1 MKRTEHFIALLC
13 LLTIL
18 APARLLAQQQ
28 GKNVNLKCCDMPLPT
43 ALYKVEQ
50 QSDYYKMNFNAD
62 DMKTYSVTADIKDA
76 KAPAAVE
83 LLFKGLPF
91 ASQVKGR
98 IIQINRKANGGIAAR
113 GRLIGADGNYIL
125 NIERP
130 SHATCRPVE
139 NTPSLPTR
147 NFG

>member
-28 GKNVNLKCCDMPLPT
+28 GKNVNLKCSNMPLPT

-50 QSDYYKMNFNAD
+50 QSDYYKMNFNSD

-83 LLFKGLPF
+83 QLLKGLPF

-98 IIQINRKANGGIAAR
+98 IIQINRKAN
-113 GRLIGADGNYIL
+113 GNYIL

-139 NTPSLPTR
+139 NTPSPLTR
-147 NFG
+147 SFG

>member
-83 LLFKGLPF
+83 QLLKRLPF

>member
-28 GKNVNLKCCDMPLPT
+28 GKNVNLKCSNMPLPT

-83 LLFKGLPF
+83 QLLKGLPF

-98 IIQINRKANGGIAAR
+98 IIQINRKAN
-113 GRLIGADGNYIL
+113 GNYIL

-139 NTPSLPTR
+139 NTPSPLTR
-147 NFG
+147 SFG

>member
-18 APARLLAQQQ
+18 APARLLAQQ
-28 GKNVNLKCCDMPLPT
+28 GKNVNLKCSNMPLPT

-83 LLFKGLPF
+83 QLLKGLPF

-98 IIQINRKANGGIAAR
+98 IIQINRKAN
-113 GRLIGADGNYIL
+113 GNYIL

-139 NTPSLPTR
+139 NTPSPLTR

>member
-28 GKNVNLKCCDMPLPT
+28 GKNVNLKCSNMPLPT

-83 LLFKGLPF
+83 QLLKRLPF

-125 NIERP
+125 NTERP